1 MSSLYQIEEAIMSC
15 VDMETGEI
23 VDCEKLEELQMERD
37 DKIQNIALW
46 VKNLE
51 ADVEAY
57 KKEKDSFA
65 EKQKV
70 AENKAKRL
78 KEYLSTYL
86 DGQVF
91 KSTRVN
97 ISFRSSEAVNIT
109 DVAKIPE
116 QFLKYTEPTA
126 DKTAIKKMLKSGF
139 TVDGAELVTN
149 SNIQIK

>member
-1 MSSLYQIEEAIMSC
+1 MSSLYQIDEAILSA
-15 VDMETGEI
+15 VDTETGEI
-23 VDCEKLEELQMERD
+23 IDCEMLANLQMERD
-37 DKIQNIALW
+37 EKIQNIALW

-51 ADVEAY
+51 ADAEAY

-78 KEYLSTYL
+78 KEYLGTYL
-86 DGQVF
+86 DGQAF

-97 ISFRSSEAVNIT
+97 VSFRSSEAVNIT
-109 DVAKIPE
+109 DVTKIPE
-116 QFLKYTEPTA
+116 QFLKYAEPTA

>member
-1 MSSLYQIEEAIMSC
+1 MGNLYQIEEAILAC

-23 VDCEKLEELQMERD
+23 VDCEKLAELQMERD

-51 ADVEAY
+51 ADAEAY

-65 EKQKV
+65 EKQKA

-78 KEYLSTYL
+78 KEYLGTYL
-86 DGQVF
+86 DGQAF
-91 KSTRVN
+91 KSTRVS
-97 ISFRSSEAVNIT
+97 IHFRSSEAVNIT
-109 DVAKIPE
+109 DVTKIPE
-116 QFLKYTEPTA
+116 QFLKYAEPTA
-126 DKTAIKKMLKSGF
+126 DKVAIKKMLKEGF
-139 TVDGAELVTN
+139 VVDGAELVTN

>member
-1 MSSLYQIEEAIMSC
+1 MSSLYQIEEAILAC

-23 VDCEKLEELQMERD
+23 VDCDKLAELQMERD

-51 ADVEAY
+51 ADAEAF

-65 EKQKV
+65 EKQKA

-78 KEYLSTYL
+78 KEYLGTYL
-86 DGQVF
+86 DGQAF

-109 DVAKIPE
+109 DVTKIPE
-116 QFLKYTEPTA
+116 QFLKYAEPTA
-126 DKTAIKKMLKSGF
+126 DKTAIKKMLKEGF
-139 TVDGAELVTN
+139 VVDGAELVTN

>member
-1 MSSLYQIEEAIMSC
+1 MGNLYQIDEAIMDC

-23 VDCEKLEELQMERD
+23 VDCEKLAELQMERD

-46 VKNLE
+46 VKCLE
-51 ADVEAY
+51 ADAEAY

-78 KEYLSTYL
+78 KEYLATYL
-86 DGQVF
+86 DGQTF
-91 KSTRVN
+91 KSRKVN
-97 ISFRSSEAVNIT
+97 ISFRASEAVNIT
-109 DVAKIPE
+109 DVTKIPE